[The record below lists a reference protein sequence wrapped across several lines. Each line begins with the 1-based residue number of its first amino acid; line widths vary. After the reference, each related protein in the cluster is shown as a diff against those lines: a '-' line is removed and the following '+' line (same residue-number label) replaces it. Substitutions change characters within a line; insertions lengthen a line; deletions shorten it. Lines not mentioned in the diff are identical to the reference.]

1 MGKNVDSYGNA
12 LVTST
17 YGTQRANAYRLLE
30 DALDVYKRQVLMRL
44 LYPIH
49 QKQEIIQILLF
60 LCWHLQYQQDVWEL

>member
-30 DALDVYKRQVLMRL
+30 DALNLSL
-44 LYPIH
+44 IH
-49 QKQEIIQILLF
+49 I
-60 LCWHLQYQQDVWEL
+60 